1 MNLKNAFKKA
11 MPTILTVVSAGGVV
25 ATAVLSSKSALKA
38 QLLLV
43 EAEESK
49 HDELTT
55 FEVVQVATPAYIP
68 AIAVGAMTIACIVG
82 LRSYDKR
89 QYAAAIA
96 GYALIK
102 RNYEKYQDKV
112 KELLGI
118 EEHRKIT
125 EAIAREVEH
134 AKDHTIIAQGG
145 FANSSTDFG
154 LDEEKRLFYESFSGR
169 YFEST
174 ISQVLQAEM
183 HLNRNFIIGG
193 QITANDFYDLLGID
207 HIKDGDILCW
217 DVCEGYTWIDFDNHV
232 TVLDDGLECCV
243 IDMVFVPENY
253 DTDVGVG

>member
-1 MNLKNAFKKA
+1 MNLKNVLKKA
-11 MPTILTVVSAGGVV
+11 MPTILTVVSAGGVI

-38 QLLLV
+38 QLLLA

-68 AIAVGAMTIACIVG
+68 TIAVGAMTIACIVG

-96 GYALIK
+96 GYTLIK

-118 EEHRKIT
+118 EEHQKIT
-125 EAIAREVEH
+125 EAVARDVEK
-134 AKDHTIIAQGG
+134 AKDISIIAQGG
-145 FANSSTDFG
+145 MAPSSTTDFG
-154 LDEEKRLFYESFSGR
+154 VEEEKRLFYDTFSER

-174 ISQVLQAEM
+174 IGRVLQAEN
-183 HLNRNFIIGG
+183 HLNRNFHLGG
-193 QITANDFYDLLGID
+193 AVSLDDFYDLLGID
-207 HIKDGDILCW
+207 HVQGGDSLWWAIGNGLDW
-217 DVCEGYTWIDFDNHV
+217 VDFDHHV
-232 TVLDDGLECCV
+232 TTLDDGLECCI
-243 IDMVFVPENY
+243 IDMVFPPEAMSE
-253 DTDVGVG
+253 DAL